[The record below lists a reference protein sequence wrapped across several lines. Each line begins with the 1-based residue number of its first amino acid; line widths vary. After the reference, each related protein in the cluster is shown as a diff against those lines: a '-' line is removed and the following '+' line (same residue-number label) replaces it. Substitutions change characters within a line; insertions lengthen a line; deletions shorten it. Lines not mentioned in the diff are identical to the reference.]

1 MIIGEIYQVKGVKV
15 SARLFRKLPPY
26 IVTNGKVIQGPR
38 IHSYVKTNV
47 GLDSVI
53 CKIVGEIQNLEKS
66 EERFLELV
74 VIGNFIDDVFS
85 SGIKVLP
92 LISANIELITDK
104 EFSKLYYK
112 PEFPLYIG
120 EDLFDSTLSIN
131 LDMNKIT
138 ASHIGV
144 FGNTGSGK
152 STTLTRIIREYIKLQ
167 YKLNV
172 DPTKSEIILFD
183 LNNEYGHDSI
193 VGEKYKDIYKLTTR
207 TNSEKKYPVKFDEL
221 TEDQIGVLL
230 SATKK
235 TQMPVVKIALRN
247 LRDDFNI
254 ETKIASIKWAI
265 VNGQRQIVSSLK
277 HELRDVVEGLENII
291 FIGGNAN
298 TFVDE
303 SKTQIEFGSKRY
315 HFINNIQDESLNSI
329 NIKVPESFLQRLK
342 IELIYAIVE
351 YLKTGNNFE
360 FVRPLIGR
368 MNSRISD
375 FEKIF
380 IDSNSDNNVKFIR
393 VIQLASVN
401 KDMKEIIPSLL
412 SSMFFESAKEND
424 RENGFD
430 KIRIIII
437 DEAHNVL
444 YQAKESDDVA
454 SNNVETFETIIK
466 EGRKYGIFLWLS
478 SQRPSDISPTITSQ
492 IHHYFIHKLVNNS
505 DIQAIRKS
513 VPYVDDEA
521 LNMISAF
528 GIGECVVS
536 GQALST
542 PTFIKVKPVDIK
554 NEPLSTNIIL
564 FGKNGIFH
572 VET

>member
-92 LISANIELITDK
+92 LISANIELVTDK

-167 YKLNV
+167 YQLKV
-172 DPTKSEIILFD
+172 DTSKSEIILFD

-235 TQMPVVKIALRN
+235 TQMPIVKIALRN
-247 LRDDFNI
+247 LRDDFNV

-303 SKTQIEFGSKRY
+303 SKTKIELGNKRY
-315 HFINNIQDESLNSI
+315 HFINNIQDDSLDSI
-329 NIKVPESFLQRLK
+329 NIRVPESFLQRLK

-380 IDSNSDNNVKFIR
+380 IDSISDNSDKFIR

-430 KIRIIII
+430 KIRIIVI

-466 EGRKYGIFLWLS
+466 EGRKYGIFLWLA

-528 GIGECVVS
+528 SIGECVVS

-542 PTFIKVKPVDIK
+542 PTFIKVKPVHKK

-564 FGKNGIFH
+564 FGKDGIFH
-572 VET
+572 E

>member
-53 CKIVGEIQNLEKS
+53 CKIVGEIQSLEKS

-74 VIGNFIDDVFS
+74 VIGNFIDGVFS

-92 LISANIELITDK
+92 LISANIELVTDK

-167 YKLNV
+167 YKLKV

-247 LRDDFNI
+247 LRDHFNV

-380 IDSNSDNNVKFIR
+380 IDSNSDNNDKFIR

-564 FGKNGIFH
+564 FGENGIFH
-572 VET
+572 V